1 MTAQGFGHPRRCYR
15 RKPRGRADQVI
26 DFCGWSMV
34 GGRGI
39 EPLTPSMSRK
49 CSPQKLNRIS
59 RRSVRPSLFV
69 HICSRISWAFHG
81 RVAPGERGHRMAQM
95 VMRMMAIRASD
106 HVLGGTQHPCHV
118 VHTHS
123 ELQQHRGAGV
133 PQDVRGNIRP
143 QSGELPCRPPRSPLL
158 GVYRPTCVFDD
169 VGRCGTAPATK
180 MREETM
186 GYRNGGTTLT
196 LVDGARCSPVHNP

>member
-1 MTAQGFGHPRRCYR
+1 MRPLPAPGSELRAMTAQGFGHPRRCYR

-133 PQDVRGNIRP
+133 PQDCLLYTSP
-143 QSGELPCRPPRSPLL
+143 SPRDRQKSRMPSS
-158 GVYRPTCVFDD
+158 
-169 VGRCGTAPATK
+169 A
-180 MREETM
+180 
-186 GYRNGGTTLT
+186 
-196 LVDGARCSPVHNP
+196 